1 MAGHRL
7 ERITEDIKRELTE
20 LMRELKDPRIT
31 GLLSVVRVSVSGDL
45 SYATVYISAMDGLD
59 SAKNAIK
66 GFDSAKGFLRGE
78 IGRRLKLRKAPEL
91 RFVADDSILHSAR
104 IAKILDQEIDRT
116 QTEEKEVRND
126 EF

>member
-1 MAGHRL
+1 MVFFMAGHRL

-59 SAKNAIK
+59 SAKNAVK

-104 IAKILDQEIDRT
+104 IAEILN
-116 QTEEKEVRND
+116 KEVDNGKI
-126 EF
+126 